1 MRKILYISGTRADY
15 GLMRPVLFAIKKH
28 PALQLEIAATGMHLM
43 KEFGFTLREIEDDG
57 FPFRR
62 IGATYQDDTK
72 EAMAFFL
79 GKCVQLLADLLR
91 RQRPDMLLVLGD
103 RAEMLAGALT
113 GAYLGIPVAHLHGGE
128 RTSTVDEFA
137 RHAITKLSHI
147 HLPAT
152 RKSAG
157 RIARMGEERWRIH
170 VVGAPGL
177 DEIRAMA
184 PGNRRELCARLG
196 FDPGK
201 PIAVIAQHSVS
212 VEERQAARQMRA
224 TLEAVRQLRLQAI
237 VIYPNADAGGRRMI
251 QVIERFRSAPMVRIF
266 RSIPHPQFLRLLQC
280 ASVLI
285 GNSSSGII
293 EAPSLR
299 LPAVDVGTR
308 QEGRERA
315 ANIISV
321 PYRTAAIS
329 RAVRRALSKA
339 FRRRLTGKNPYGDGN
354 TGARVAQLLATLP
367 INERL
372 LQKRM
377 SY

>member
-1 MRKILYISGTRADY
+1 
-15 GLMRPVLFAIKKH
+15 
-28 PALQLEIAATGMHLM
+28 
-43 KEFGFTLREIEDDG
+43 
-57 FPFRR
+57 
-62 IGATYQDDTK
+62 
-72 EAMAFFL
+72 
-79 GKCVQLLADLLR
+79 
-91 RQRPDMLLVLGD
+91 
-103 RAEMLAGALT
+103 
-113 GAYLGIPVAHLHGGE
+113 
-128 RTSTVDEFA
+128 
-137 RHAITKLSHI
+137 
-147 HLPAT
+147 
-152 RKSAG
+152 
-157 RIARMGEERWRIH
+157 
-170 VVGAPGL
+170 
-177 DEIRAMA
+177 
-184 PGNRRELCARLG
+184 
-196 FDPGK
+196 
-201 PIAVIAQHSVS
+201 
-212 VEERQAARQMRA
+212 
-224 TLEAVRQLRLQAI
+224 
-237 VIYPNADAGGRRMI
+237 MI